1 MEKEY
6 LEDYLVKEEK
16 EIERFLDDLLRVDS
30 HSSYPDK
37 SRFHKL
43 KEPIGMAD
51 TYNSIWAQIP
61 LFGSLIIPIRPEP
74 EDIFYKSYGIEKRD
88 FEGLIDF
95 CKDTGKVQFT
105 INGNPRLFEGLD
117 HLDTLFEELHSPL
130 VFNIPLR
137 YQVEAEK
144 LNNYQIEFETLINLQ
159 SQTGTNCID
168 YLNLVV
174 KNSGTRYDL
183 EELLFENLRYYAFF
197 KEYGYNEII
206 EKFEYLSLF
215 DSEKAMILLARFGEL
230 IVDTNRN
237 SLKSDYVFSLKSVTE
252 LSSCINR
259 PDLIE
264 NNNIHEI
271 GKFLLN
277 KLTFMPESF
286 DACKDV
292 ISRYDQEDLYKVS
305 ASLHKGIN
313 ESDIDL
319 IFKKNIEFSEIL
331 ENVWNDAKLERSI
344 KGLRYGIPIST
355 ALIGTLAAGPVGGIG
370 GFLSGIGINV
380 VPEIIAVNQD
390 SIAEKLA
397 KKIVPNHLVN
407 IFDFKKKYN
416 IELQ

>member
-1 MEKEY
+1 M
-6 LEDYLVKEEK
+6 
-16 EIERFLDDLLRVDS
+16 
-30 HSSYPDK
+30 
-37 SRFHKL
+37 
-43 KEPIGMAD
+43 G
-51 TYNSIWAQIP
+51 
-61 LFGSLIIPIRPEP
+61 
-74 EDIFYKSYGIEKRD
+74 
-88 FEGLIDF
+88 
-95 CKDTGKVQFT
+95 
-105 INGNPRLFEGLD
+105 
-117 HLDTLFEELHSPL
+117 
-130 VFNIPLR
+130 
-137 YQVEAEK
+137 
-144 LNNYQIEFETLINLQ
+144 NLQ

-168 YLNLVV
+168 YLNFVV
-174 KNSGTRYDL
+174 KNSGIRYDL

-237 SLKSDYVFSLKSVTE
+237 SLKSDYVFSLKSVAE

-264 NNNIHEI
+264 NNKIHEI

-292 ISRYDQEDLYKVS
+292 ISRYDQQDLYKVS
-305 ASLHKGIN
+305 TSLHKGIN

-331 ENVWNDAKLERSI
+331 ENVWNDAKLERRI
-344 KGLRYGIPIST
+344 EGLRYGIPIST

-380 VPEIIAVNQD
+380 APEIIAVNQD

-416 IELQ
+416 IEMQ